1 MKKLK
6 QWKGLDHAM
15 SLFLLLL
22 AALLLEVVVTKALLL
37 IWPEREAGWSAS
49 DINKFFIPAMTLL
62 IIPFWLKTPLEIRWS
77 ALKFRDRR
85 MIGRE
90 LLVAVLCSAAIVL
103 AIVGVRLWLNA
114 HDPEAA
120 ARPWFG
126 LYLNIHGRWFYPLS
140 VVLQEIMIKAFVQEN
155 IRRANTTDNKH
166 ITVILTGLFFAVLHM
181 NYDLYY
187 LIAAGLLCMLTGYLY
202 ERDGNIWGAVLIHF
216 TLGFMPRALGMY

>member
-6 QWKGLDHAM
+6 KWKGLDHTT

-22 AALLLEVVVTKALLL
+22 SALFLEVVVTKALLL
-37 IWPEREAGWSAS
+37 IWPERETGWSAS
-49 DINKFFIPAMTLL
+49 DINKYYMPFMALL
-62 IIPFWLKTPLEIRWS
+62 IIPFWLKTPLEVRWS
-77 ALKFRDRR
+77 ALKFRDRK

-90 LLVAVLCSAAIVL
+90 MLVAVLVSAGIVL
-103 AIVGVRLWLNA
+103 AIVGVRLWMNA

-126 LYLNIHGRWFYPLS
+126 LYLNVHGRWFYPLS
-140 VVLQEIMIKAFVQEN
+140 VIVQEIMIKAFIQEN

-166 ITVILTGLFFAVLHM
+166 ITVILTGLFFAILHM
-181 NYDLYY
+181 NYPLYY
-187 LIAAGLLCMLTGYLY
+187 LVAAGLLCMLTGYLY
-202 ERDGNIWGAVLIHF
+202 ERNGNIWDAVLIHF